1 VSDSA
6 TIQKA
11 PDWMKGSAT
20 KLEAELTAKYGKPEQ
35 PRIQRGLH
43 QMSEYWRAQDGD
55 AAAFEEFVR
64 TNFAGDPATL
74 DAMFNRYEHL
84 LEQLQGHMHEVN
96 REFRQQAD
104 LDLGPMLPFDGI
116 FAAYDPSAHVLDDFF
131 VNKGAFV
138 VLLNFPLTTLE
149 ERLTQGPRWTR
160 RQWAEVRLAQVF
172 SKRIP
177 ADVNLAISQAGSDTA
192 EYIAQ
197 YNIWMHH
204 LLDQNGERPFP
215 PKLRLLSHWNLRD
228 EIKADY
234 ADPQNGLRK
243 QRMIQQV
250 MEHIVRQTI
259 PQVVVNNPNVDW
271 NPRTNEVQ
279 PSA

>member
-1 VSDSA
+1 MPDSA
-6 TIQKA
+6 TIQRA

-35 PRIQRGLH
+35 PRIQRGLL

-74 DAMFNRYEHL
+74 DAMFHRYERL
-84 LEQLQGHMHEVN
+84 LEQLSGHMHEIN

-116 FAAYDPSAHVLDDFF
+116 FAAYDPAAHVLDDFF
-131 VNKGAFV
+131 ANKVAFV

-149 ERLTQGPRWTR
+149 ERLTQGPKWTR
-160 RQWAEVRLAQVF
+160 RQWAEVRLAQEF

-177 ADVNLAISQAGSDTA
+177 ADVNLAIAQASSDSA

-204 LLDQNGERPFP
+204 VLDQNGERPFP
-215 PKLRLLSHWNLRD
+215 PKLR
-228 EIKADY
+228 
-234 ADPQNGLRK
+234 
-243 QRMIQQV
+243 
-250 MEHIVRQTI
+250 
-259 PQVVVNNPNVDW
+259 
-271 NPRTNEVQ
+271 
-279 PSA
+279 